1 MRQDKIVYA
10 CTYLSSGFMSGSRG
24 DETGFPSMHSINK
37 GNTCCL
43 SNGFWSPS
51 LLASSSDV
59 SGHLVCFH
67 RFASELL
74 SYYHSPSVYT
84 LISGDP
90 VSTVPME
97 CRHFRKEGVIIVEGV
112 YFLSIRTRTTDVES
126 GTIVRVMQFEL
137 VAVGDCGQR
146 IIL

>member
-1 MRQDKIVYA
+1 M
-10 CTYLSSGFMSGSRG
+10 F
-24 DETGFPSMHSINK
+24 
-37 GNTCCL
+37 
-43 SNGFWSPS
+43 SP
-51 LLASSSDV
+51 LRIRATL
-59 SGHLVCFH
+59 
-67 RFASELL
+67 LL
-74 SYYHSPSVYT
+74 SLTVGYT

-137 VAVGDCGQR
+137 VAIGDCGQR